1 MGGEVILDNGR
12 IAQGVAIL
20 NKDGSINNGGGGSSG
35 GGVVIS
41 LPDSSGNASFSATGT
56 GQWVL
61 ASAALCQFQ
70 TVQNGAGT
78 AVVEI
83 HGSSLNTVTPSQGT
97 LLCTLTT
104 TSNDDSATQ
113 TKDQA
118 VYKYK
123 LAKVITLTATSV
135 SVTMEY

>member
-1 MGGEVILDNGR
+1 MGGEVILDDGR

-20 NKDGSINNGGGGSSG
+20 NKDGSINNGVGSSG
-35 GGVVIS
+35 GGNVIS
-41 LPDSSGNASFSATGT
+41 LPDSSGNASFSAAGT
-56 GQWVL
+56 GKWVL

-70 TVQNGAGT
+70 TIQNGSGT

-83 HGSSLNTVTPSQGT
+83 HGSSFNTTTPSLGT

-104 TSNDDSATQ
+104 TLNGDPATQ

-123 LAKVITLTATSV
+123 LAKVTSLTATSV